1 MRDLINGFSNTLD
14 KFSQVDD
21 IITRLC
27 DTPKDTLT
35 ELRYIGNNILRLSD
49 EENDS
54 KRRKLTFIGK
64 QLISLTVGKH
74 GKRYTAESMTDA
86 INLYL
91 RSRSSYRALRELLDL
106 PHRNTIYEY
115 FGKLGLAG
123 SLDECERTVK
133 RVFESLNEG
142 ERNCF
147 ITFGEIHIK
156 PGLYYQGRYVL
167 GDALN
172 QDSPCPATTMLAL
185 MLNPF
190 FGAPAF
196 IGRLIPVHKLC
207 SEFLYEQLVQL
218 LHCIHNNGGL
228 VYAMMSDNLR
238 VNQKVFK
245 SFHQNFTS
253 LNIYSVTHPIPS
265 LVYTL

>member
-1 MRDLINGFSNTLD
+1 MVYCGKFQPGLLVTSDNTSIKILKLDGVPPDIEYSLYIYHVDAYKYKKKLPVRDLINGFSNTLD

-54 KRRKLTFIGK
+54 KQRKLTFIGK

-74 GKRYTAESMTDA
+74 GKRYTAGSMTDA

-106 PHRNTIYEY
+106 PCRNTIYEY

-147 ITFGEIHIK
+147 ITFDEIHIK
-156 PGLYYQGRYVL
+156 PGLYYPGRYVL

-172 QDSPCPATTMLAL
+172 QDSPCP
-185 MLNPF
+185 
-190 FGAPAF
+190 
-196 IGRLIPVHKLC
+196 
-207 SEFLYEQLVQL
+207 
-218 LHCIHNNGGL
+218 CIYWSIN
-228 VYAMMSDNLR
+228 
-238 VNQKVFK
+238 
-245 SFHQNFTS
+245 TC
-253 LNIYSVTHPIPS
+253 P
-265 LVYTL
+265 